1 MTRIEMGLLLLLIYT
16 DAVNLLVESTDNIKN
31 QRTLLDSINEDGLEE
46 NAVKIIK
53 YPYFLFRQLNA

>member
-46 NAVKIIK
+46 NEVKIIK
-53 YPYFLFRQLNA
+53 YPYFLFRRLNA